1 MYMTRSSL
9 PCLLF
14 LLLIITGC
22 TTKESGSREFTD
34 DRPVALRVL
43 TFRHLPQDADLVA
56 AFEQRR
62 NLNVEVEVQPASAI
76 LARAASG
83 AGMNA
88 DVVIMPSLET
98 TTKLRSYNVLQPF
111 FVNSFTNG
119 DVADIFIDNEGYFS
133 GLTRWTMATV
143 YNPNAVA
150 SGEAETYQGI
160 LEAALRGVR
169 VGVAHPDSSG
179 LAGVVAGINA
189 VLNPTA
195 ASYLAQGITQKA
207 AGGATGNDYAQLNRM
222 LAGEVDMALV
232 SSGELF
238 RWILNGNPAHYE
250 AGKVWR
256 IRYPQTGAT
265 GDNMANM
272 TCLTVTANSPHR
284 QLALDYIDYL
294 YERPVQEQLSSAYF
308 EYPAQSFAETDNYLF
323 TVKTTPGRTVPS
335 SVVEENLPGAWEIL
349 R

>member
-1 MYMTRSSL
+1 MFRSAP
-9 PCLLF
+9 PCLLILMF
-14 LLLIITGC
+14 LFTSCPAQEPGG
-22 TTKESGSREFTD
+22 KEVVD

-43 TFRHLPQDADLVA
+43 TFRQLPQDADLVA

-62 NLNVEVEVQPASAI
+62 NLNVEVEVLPAAAI
-76 LARAASG
+76 LERAASG

-98 TTKLRSYNVLQPF
+98 TTRLREYNVLQPF

-119 DVADIFIDNEGYFS
+119 DVADIFIDNEGYYS
-133 GLTRWTMATV
+133 GLTRWTMATF
-143 YNPNAVA
+143 YNPNAVT
-150 SGEAETYQGI
+150 SEEAGTYKGVM
-160 LEAALRGVR
+160 EAALRGIR

-179 LAGVVAGINA
+179 LAGVIAGVNA

-195 ASYLAQGITQKA
+195 AEYLAQGITQNA
-207 AGGATGNDYAQLNRM
+207 NGGAVGSDYHQLNRM
-222 LAGEVDMALV
+222 LAGELDMVFV
-232 SSGELF
+232 SSGALF
-238 RWILNGNPAHYE
+238 RWILNGDPTHYE

-256 IRYPQTGAT
+256 ILYPQTGAT

-294 YERPVQEQLSSAYF
+294 YERPVQEKLTSAYF
-308 EYPAQSFAETDNYLF
+308 ENPAQSFAEADNYLH
-323 TVKTTPGRTVPS
+323 TVRTVPGRTVPC
-335 SVVEENLPGAWEIL
+335 SVVEENLPAAWGIL
-349 R
+349 ER